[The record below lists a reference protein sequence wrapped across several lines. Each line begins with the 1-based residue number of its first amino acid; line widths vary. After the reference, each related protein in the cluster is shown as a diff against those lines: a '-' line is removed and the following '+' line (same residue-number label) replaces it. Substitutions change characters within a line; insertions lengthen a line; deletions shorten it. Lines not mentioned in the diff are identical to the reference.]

1 MHSSVVRNTPR
12 GNSSGHHTP
21 YDNRNTPLK
30 TTTLPTATDP
40 FASSFSSF
48 INEAGAGLHGR
59 THACAVSLE
68 ECAWWLLRILYVSC
82 RFYAYPETVGHASND
97 GGTPQGTSPWRLR
110 DHDGSAAV

>member
-48 INEAGAGLHGR
+48 INEAWAGVR
-59 THACAVSLE
+59 TYVRFRECEWEDVRDGCAAFLVFR
-68 ECAWWLLRILYVSC
+68 A
-82 RFYAYPETVGHASND
+82 
-97 GGTPQGTSPWRLR
+97 
-110 DHDGSAAV
+110 GSARTLKQ